1 LCRPLQSSYIV
12 VILFLCLLFYFT
24 DVACGGV
31 DGRKVFD
38 ANCKKCHGEFGR
50 PTERGKSLGAPD
62 FANRIWQ
69 LSRTDE
75 QIIQTITNGKG
86 KMPSWKGE
94 LTPEEINAVARWVR
108 VLGPKVRG

>member
-1 LCRPLQSSYIV
+1 MPKTHVAYW
-12 VILFLCLLFYFT
+12 ILSLGLLVGYS
-24 DVACGGV
+24 DVACGEA

-38 ANCKKCHGEFGR
+38 ANCKKCHGELGK

-62 FANRIWQ
+62 FTNRIWQ

-86 KMPSWKGE
+86 KMPNWKDE